1 MKRLSLLFFAL
12 IFSIFLFSAPVEAV
26 IEIDAVYL
34 TLQNDVDGNGY
45 ANFGDTVRIAA
56 VATYTNPLTEA
67 WLIPPFADCSN
78 LGLGEYVMNMVNQPI
93 GQYQVDVV
101 LNEYVNTLN
110 FANTSVTVRA
120 QTIGGALPSEI
131 TNTMLVDLC
140 QVAGQNPQVSP
151 LLVPNGQ
158 DITIRIED
166 TRYQP
171 APYGGTKAWVNLIPI
186 GGGGAVEVPYIGAL
200 PTPYFE
206 LELDA
211 STQLYLTNR
220 EYTGALQI
228 TLKDPLHPAFVF
240 VTNDFMLDTRPP
252 QVDAAQTTV
261 TVLSG
266 NTTAL
271 AGDVLRLSAVVSQYD
286 NETVTV
292 RIPGLTA
299 GANPVISADV
309 AMPLISSSGEGNP
322 ALWQLDVNLSDADI
336 KNSALLVVFTF
347 TDDIGNVRTV
357 ERYIGVDLET
367 PAFDILYAN
376 ILQPFGAN
384 SQYDVGTTTCQLE
397 IVASIPINVPP
408 DTLTLNV
415 DLTPIGGPAAQ
426 PMSMLFPYFFRY
438 TYPIVAGATE
448 DNQNL
453 NFVVTAVDQAG
464 NTVVQAT
471 TPAVHIDNISPTLT
485 NITLTSAD
493 ATVTTGQT
501 FTITADAT
509 LIETGS
515 VTVNLSSIGLA
526 TYSPL
531 VYITGDT
538 YSGTFTLPASGT
550 GVPYVEGLRT
560 FVVTARDT
568 VISTGTNVIA
578 HSVTATTPAKKFFN
592 GDISVSAEVWFP
604 DNTPSTYNVA
614 TTTCK
619 IVVTADVP
627 TLGFVDPL
635 ALTADFS
642 SIGGPPTLAMPRV
655 GATTQYRCIYEV
667 PPGTTEDVVYNS
679 FTVTINDKDGD
690 RLALVDAVPTVAV
703 DNVQPTFGNITVTSV
718 QPTVISGESFTV
730 TAEANLIEAGSL
742 TIDLSSI
749 GLGAFEPLNF
759 VSGNLYSNT
768 FVLQAS
774 STIAPFTVPLV
785 EGPRSFVITAHD
797 TIATT
802 TVGLVAHTVTA
813 NTPDHKF
820 YNGNFTLTADVLYPD
835 DADSPYDVATTS
847 CKIVISAVVPV
858 QGMITPLS
866 ASVDLSAIG
875 GSPTQAMPRVGAT
888 DEYRTVYTIPAGT
901 PALEDNLYHNF
912 TVTILDKDSTQIFQ
926 RDTTPAIGI
935 DNIQP
940 TLSGI
945 TITAAQPTI
954 LAGMDFTITAQA
966 TQIEAGSVTV
976 DLTPLGFSS
985 EWSVATLTL
994 QSGTTYSGTF
1004 TLPTLSVASAG
1015 LVVEGNKTLKVSAND
1030 TIATT
1035 TAAVIAHMVSDY
1047 TPTYKFFNRP
1057 YELNIRVLM
1066 PDNTPVVNDY
1076 ATATC
1081 KLEIVA
1087 SLTASTL
1094 LTPLNATV
1102 DLSSIGGPAALAMP
1116 KVAGLDN
1123 YRAVYTIPA
1132 GSLEDDT
1139 YYNFPVTIL
1148 DKDGTQ
1154 LLKDD
1159 TNPPI
1164 RIDSTLPVITSA
1176 TLTNSDSIINVGDTF
1191 TITANVTGVELG
1203 SVSVDLSAID
1213 MTYPIPTMVNLPE
1226 TSPGVYSANF
1236 TLKDSITAGVICDA
1250 DTSFKITVND
1260 TIGNPY
1266 LDDAHYVSLNTN
1278 SMMID
1283 NEPPYI
1289 AGIASN
1295 SYHNVNTDI
1304 DNGYVRIQDYLS
1316 FHADIASASQATGEL
1331 TSITINML
1339 PLGQPANTNMLAS
1352 SSFPGWFD
1360 YVLPGGVP
1368 TGTINLV
1375 NTGFTVTAVDNA
1387 NNATSTII
1395 YIPID
1400 NYPITV
1406 NGFDV
1411 DSSVY
1416 KAGRTDSAIGT
1427 INFNKIVSFNIPYS
1441 TFPIDHATG
1450 TIDLSAIGGPSNQ
1463 LLASDSASYSYV
1475 IPTASTTY
1483 EALGHKFNA
1492 VLFDQAG
1499 NSTLAQSNSYTVDCQ
1514 LPEIL
1519 GATATVQAGTLPL
1532 AIGDRIR
1539 FSVLVKNHENVAPT
1553 IDLTTLGG
1561 SDKQALTAT
1570 GGGNYAYIA
1579 EIGTGTW
1586 DGELASFSVT
1596 AWDNDQNYVST
1607 FTTELAID
1615 NSPPVLADILW
1626 FESDNN
1632 PVNIGSTASFTLRI
1646 TSTTSA
1652 GPVTLDLTAIGY
1664 SAAETMDFDGIDTYT
1679 WGQAPVLY
1687 TQAAD
1692 QEYTDYVFKARVY
1705 DSNNNLAFAE
1715 SAQFNIDCQ
1724 PISFSADGI
1733 EISQTNGDNPVANV
1747 ANINDVLTVYASA
1760 AAYLDAVSIQ
1770 ATIGSGTVDFA
1781 TATMVYNSAMN
1792 RHEATFVV
1800 SAPGVSNWGIN
1811 NGNTLYYKLTAED
1824 DAANISTMVQGNST
1838 FTVRNERP
1846 TMVATT
1852 DLNPNYDLNTAYNL
1866 GTSTVG
1872 DLLHV
1877 DAYLSG
1883 DTTMN
1888 RAWIDFSDCGS
1899 GTVEMAVAASS
1910 ATTIAGI
1917 PVSSLPPINGETR
1930 EIYVIGQDEGGN
1942 KDFATFTYTIDNVA
1956 PQIVSA
1962 EFDGTTI
1969 RVNLS
1974 EVYENASIDMSKW
1987 TLVGSASAPLGT
1999 PAYLNFAA
2007 NVPDTTNLYSFDITL
2022 DAAQQITVGNWA
2034 STPVYLQITNSG
2046 ASPLTDL
2053 FANEL
2058 PTAAFYPVTITDSSW
2073 RELPEV
2079 SQVAM
2084 TQNWPAATVIDI
2096 YFNKEVEPTTLS
2108 ASSGVL
2114 LYKNLTYDYSSVDY
2128 ADGYVFTP
2136 SDTISWPDALNNHVR
2151 ITLNASGTDWIA
2163 RKIGTANTL
2172 KFAIRDGMSFVK
2184 DNLQR
2189 SVKAISS
2196 QSPMDAAD
2204 NRPTPAFNFDVV
2216 VPELDMASRSLKL
2229 TASDRLLLFT
2239 NDFTRA
2245 NSTDPL
2251 VNTPVPSLSRRVTGF
2266 HNQIILHEYDSG
2278 ASLVLQLEDLQ
2289 LPTDNLYASTTIS
2302 LKLTTTDV
2310 DNVINLFQ
2318 SSATPDW
2325 RLQINAGAFTN
2336 LWGTNNTAYLPS
2348 GNPGPLNMIYPV
2360 GYNAATVAACSMS
2373 DKPPVNQKAINEL
2386 AFEVEIFP
2394 PNLDGAPVPIQTQ
2407 AQPAAQIK
2415 RQDND
2420 AVICN
2425 GSFISYSNRTVDGLE
2440 RTVARFTNAAAFPAG
2455 LQRVPVYVEVTN
2467 IRDIFDTAY
2476 VVTASQAYDLNLK
2489 SDSAPGGFTDT
2500 ASVTIELDT
2509 QKPSVVQVIPGDY
2522 IGRLPYGSEFRVEF
2536 SEAMDP
2542 NVIPTLRLATGTTT
2556 MSFTFSYWIASE
2568 TAVFTN
2574 NTAFTE
2580 ATANGVWT
2588 WEVTGGRDEAT
2599 NSFDTTFTDP
2609 VEVRTYAPEVSSGNV
2624 SVRTVQPTVDV
2635 TATLIDQPW
2644 SRDLGDATFQIVYS
2658 TDTVQHWPHV
2668 LEVYDAANTRYG
2680 QVAISVPVSRVATA
2694 TFTNADFDPLFD
2706 PGVSGPTD
2714 YKIRI
2719 IDSAMN
2725 QTDQVAT
2732 LTYDNLAPDVTSIT
2746 MTGIGSE
2753 TTNISYYNPMIG
2765 AFNLNATTGISSDEL
2780 KLAIYSVTD
2789 NATTTYDMTQTS
2801 LRNYNVST
2809 GNMLAEGAY
2818 ILSIIDRAGNIG
2830 TGLAQRGLIVDKSN
2844 PTVLSVVPDTLIG
2857 NSPADGTTFTVI
2869 FSEPM
2874 DAGIEPTLTL
2884 ATAGTTITMNFAGWA
2899 DANLASTAYYT
2910 NAIEIETSMP
2920 SGFYNYDIVGGKDL
2934 AGNILIAP
2942 SAGTFKVEVM
2952 TDGPFAQISHLT
2964 DQSAVY
2970 GVADGIK
2977 TNYAF
2982 NGVGSATINIT
2993 YPAGP
2998 FNTPHRLNVY
3008 DKDDV
3013 LVSSSGAVLNNIN
3026 EQLIF
3031 PNDFNLT
3038 DPLYTYTDQTY
3049 SFKLIDDEDNVSG
3062 SALASSLK
3070 YDATAPDV
3078 ATITISG
3085 LGTFSTGAYYY
3096 SPNQGDVQFTVETNN
3111 DETLKFVFLSPAV
3124 SPVATQAIDLETT
3137 DARTHVATFGS
3148 TLVDDVYI
3156 IGAVDTAG
3164 NIGNNATLL
3173 IVDSDAPTVSS
3184 ATPLI
3189 AGGHAAGTG
3198 VFVIEFD
3205 EAMNRSVTPTANIA
3219 STSTT
3224 IPLTFTSWI
3233 DATHCQFTNTN
3244 DLTLYNTGSYS
3255 YQITGARDLA
3265 GNENENPLIG
3275 SFTIDL
3281 YTQSPLVTAV
3291 LYSQQPM
3298 VSADIRMNEPFSLNV
3313 APGVATLTLYYNE
3326 APTQIP
3332 HMLWIYDN
3340 DDNLTASITFTP
3352 DVGNKIASITV
3363 DANFFDNIDATPG
3376 DEPGNNGP
3384 LSYKFKLVD
3393 QIGNISAT
3401 NSTIITYD
3409 ALAPVID
3416 SAAIGPVSDGSN
3428 DPLYYNEALYG
3439 PLYLKFGST
3448 ATDSLRLVIA
3458 GNNATNTYSLN
3469 LDDAADEYSAS
3480 LTTSQ
3485 ASALATGT
3493 YTITAVDLAG
3503 NFATGA
3509 SATTV
3514 LIIDRQAPTVT
3525 GVVSLNGEPLTSE
3538 PIGGATFT
3546 VTFNESMKASATP
3559 LLSIATGSTVIGCAF
3574 DSWLD
3579 APAYTQAQFVT
3590 TSEITPDLPQ
3600 GEYEYRVTG
3609 WDLTGNKLDN
3619 AVVGTVVVQSRGPVI
3634 ATIFA
3639 ESMQATTASGTE
3651 ILRDTPFSFAVAP
3664 NAATLTVTLSQDP
3677 DALPI
3682 NLHFMQSG
3690 VTVASY
3696 PLTYDAVSKSATFTW
3711 SLTNGPVPTI
3721 YPTTYQIKLVD
3732 DSGDFSLESYDWTV
3746 DASAPVALDLPTVTR
3761 GAVATD
3767 SVYFNP
3773 SRQSYLNVSF
3783 NSVDTDALRMRI
3795 RGANS
3800 TDTYALNAAGANTW
3814 AGNFDGRYSRGTD
3827 PKPLM
3832 PDGIYSLD
3840 LVDQA
3845 GNVGLLASGDPILYN
3860 IIIDTVEPA
3869 VSTYS
3874 TYVNGNPV
3882 TAYSPAAGNLEI
3894 RVESTDTLS
3903 ESGIFWVDVLN
3914 SSNIK
3919 IKQLPL
3925 TDSGAYFSAFW
3936 DGTNSAGSTVLDGT
3950 YSFRA
3955 TDYAGNPANISI
3967 SIFALT
3973 TPFKVVGAVQ
3983 ISSST
3988 AKLVFNH
3995 EVDANLAGAAITAAG
4010 LTISNIQKIEA
4021 QAVSFSVTPNFAH
4034 QATYE
4039 FQATPG
4045 TISSIYGAGIA
4056 APNNTAP
4063 MLADGQGPVLSS
4075 VNFSGLSGQQE
4086 FKVVFDESYKPA
4098 TAGDIG
4104 KYSLTGPSGAL
4115 AIAAA
4120 TTQADTKTVL
4130 LTAASNLIEN
4140 ADYQIS
4146 VTGIEDVYGNL
4157 SPSPNSIN
4165 FKGRD
4170 LTPPVLEVS
4179 AFSNPAN
4186 ESDIIVVVVSNED
4199 LKAPPVL
4206 QIAQSNAPV
4215 ITTNMQQGANS
4226 RSFMIGVHLSPSYP
4240 GNGTLVATAQDL
4252 AGNQGSGNS
4261 TFAVAYLSA
4270 NKVASVKS
4278 ADEKLVA
4285 EFSTGSLKDNAMFKI
4300 MGHRLE
4306 AGNETSTSIRTAL
4319 QQQARL
4325 ALGLRASQTQA
4336 SAIDQ
4341 TELKP
4346 VSMAYEVA
4354 IAAEKVKE
4362 GFNVFVEIPQATS
4375 TTGLGLFYQT
4385 NDQWKF
4391 LTAKPTRGSSFA
4403 AKAASTQLFAILRD
4417 VKGPEVALAADID
4430 LNEPFRTPRP
4440 EFRGKITDAGSG
4452 LDITTVTAHIDSGPA
4467 QNVTVDNSGN
4477 FTFKPM
4483 ADLTGGWH
4491 DLVIRAKD
4499 NTGNDSAM
4507 TAVRFEVVVPL
4518 QITQIAQY
4526 PNPAR
4531 VRTFIRI
4538 SANRGDVSEDLVK
4551 VKIYDVAGHRVATL
4565 DGIKPVNEKWGINA
4579 RYLYDIPWDL
4589 RNASGKLVAN
4599 GVYFARIEIK
4609 DPDNPSKK
4617 VKETFKIAILR

>member
-642 SIGGPPTLAMPRV
+642 SIGGPPALAMPRV

-1035 TAAVIAHMVSDY
+1035 TAAIIAHMVSDY

-1266 LDDAHYVSLNTN
+1266 LVDAHYVSLNTN

-1999 PAYLNFAA
+1999 PAYLDFAA

-2136 SDTISWPDALNNHVR
+2136 SDTVSWPDALNNHVR

-2196 QSPMDAAD
+2196 QSPIDAAD

-2251 VNTPVPSLSRRVTGF
+2251 VNTPAPSLSRRVTGF

-2348 GNPGPLNMIYPV
+2348 GNPGPLN
-2360 GYNAATVAACSMS
+2360 
-2373 DKPPVNQKAINEL
+2373 
-2386 AFEVEIFP
+2386 
-2394 PNLDGAPVPIQTQ
+2394 
-2407 AQPAAQIK
+2407 
-2415 RQDND
+2415 R
-2420 AVICN
+2420 
-2425 GSFISYSNRTVDGLE
+2425 
-2440 RTVARFTNAAAFPAG
+2440 
-2455 LQRVPVYVEVTN
+2455 
-2467 IRDIFDTAY
+2467 
-2476 VVTASQAYDLNLK
+2476 
-2489 SDSAPGGFTDT
+2489 
-2500 ASVTIELDT
+2500 
-2509 QKPSVVQVIPGDY
+2509 KPS
-2522 IGRLPYGSEFRVEF
+2522 
-2536 SEAMDP
+2536 
-2542 NVIPTLRLATGTTT
+2542 
-2556 MSFTFSYWIASE
+2556 
-2568 TAVFTN
+2568 
-2574 NTAFTE
+2574 
-2580 ATANGVWT
+2580 
-2588 WEVTGGRDEAT
+2588 
-2599 NSFDTTFTDP
+2599 
-2609 VEVRTYAPEVSSGNV
+2609 
-2624 SVRTVQPTVDV
+2624 
-2635 TATLIDQPW
+2635 
-2644 SRDLGDATFQIVYS
+2644 
-2658 TDTVQHWPHV
+2658 
-2668 LEVYDAANTRYG
+2668 
-2680 QVAISVPVSRVATA
+2680 
-2694 TFTNADFDPLFD
+2694 
-2706 PGVSGPTD
+2706 
-2714 YKIRI
+2714 
-2719 IDSAMN
+2719 MN
-2725 QTDQVAT
+2725 
-2732 LTYDNLAPDVTSIT
+2732 
-2746 MTGIGSE
+2746 
-2753 TTNISYYNPMIG
+2753 
-2765 AFNLNATTGISSDEL
+2765 
-2780 KLAIYSVTD
+2780 
-2789 NATTTYDMTQTS
+2789 
-2801 LRNYNVST
+2801 
-2809 GNMLAEGAY
+2809 
-2818 ILSIIDRAGNIG
+2818 
-2830 TGLAQRGLIVDKSN
+2830 
-2844 PTVLSVVPDTLIG
+2844 
-2857 NSPADGTTFTVI
+2857 
-2869 FSEPM
+2869 
-2874 DAGIEPTLTL
+2874 
-2884 ATAGTTITMNFAGWA
+2884 W
-2899 DANLASTAYYT
+2899 
-2910 NAIEIETSMP
+2910 
-2920 SGFYNYDIVGGKDL
+2920 
-2934 AGNILIAP
+2934 
-2942 SAGTFKVEVM
+2942 
-2952 TDGPFAQISHLT
+2952 
-2964 DQSAVY
+2964 
-2970 GVADGIK
+2970 
-2977 TNYAF
+2977 
-2982 NGVGSATINIT
+2982 
-2993 YPAGP
+2993 
-2998 FNTPHRLNVY
+2998 
-3008 DKDDV
+3008 
-3013 LVSSSGAVLNNIN
+3013 
-3026 EQLIF
+3026 
-3031 PNDFNLT
+3031 
-3038 DPLYTYTDQTY
+3038 
-3049 SFKLIDDEDNVSG
+3049 
-3062 SALASSLK
+3062 
-3070 YDATAPDV
+3070 
-3078 ATITISG
+3078 
-3085 LGTFSTGAYYY
+3085 
-3096 SPNQGDVQFTVETNN
+3096 
-3111 DETLKFVFLSPAV
+3111 
-3124 SPVATQAIDLETT
+3124 
-3137 DARTHVATFGS
+3137 
-3148 TLVDDVYI
+3148 
-3156 IGAVDTAG
+3156 
-3164 NIGNNATLL
+3164 
-3173 IVDSDAPTVSS
+3173 
-3184 ATPLI
+3184 
-3189 AGGHAAGTG
+3189 
-3198 VFVIEFD
+3198 
-3205 EAMNRSVTPTANIA
+3205 RS
-3219 STSTT
+3219 
-3224 IPLTFTSWI
+3224 
-3233 DATHCQFTNTN
+3233 
-3244 DLTLYNTGSYS
+3244 
-3255 YQITGARDLA
+3255 
-3265 GNENENPLIG
+3265 
-3275 SFTIDL
+3275 
-3281 YTQSPLVTAV
+3281 
-3291 LYSQQPM
+3291 
-3298 VSADIRMNEPFSLNV
+3298 
-3313 APGVATLTLYYNE
+3313 
-3326 APTQIP
+3326 
-3332 HMLWIYDN
+3332 
-3340 DDNLTASITFTP
+3340 
-3352 DVGNKIASITV
+3352 K
-3363 DANFFDNIDATPG
+3363 
-3376 DEPGNNGP
+3376 
-3384 LSYKFKLVD
+3384 
-3393 QIGNISAT
+3393 
-3401 NSTIITYD
+3401 
-3409 ALAPVID
+3409 
-3416 SAAIGPVSDGSN
+3416 
-3428 DPLYYNEALYG
+3428 
-3439 PLYLKFGST
+3439 
-3448 ATDSLRLVIA
+3448 
-3458 GNNATNTYSLN
+3458 
-3469 LDDAADEYSAS
+3469 
-3480 LTTSQ
+3480 
-3485 ASALATGT
+3485 
-3493 YTITAVDLAG
+3493 
-3503 NFATGA
+3503 
-3509 SATTV
+3509 
-3514 LIIDRQAPTVT
+3514 
-3525 GVVSLNGEPLTSE
+3525 
-3538 PIGGATFT
+3538 
-3546 VTFNESMKASATP
+3546 
-3559 LLSIATGSTVIGCAF
+3559 
-3574 DSWLD
+3574 
-3579 APAYTQAQFVT
+3579 
-3590 TSEITPDLPQ
+3590 
-3600 GEYEYRVTG
+3600 
-3609 WDLTGNKLDN
+3609 
-3619 AVVGTVVVQSRGPVI
+3619 
-3634 ATIFA
+3634 
-3639 ESMQATTASGTE
+3639 
-3651 ILRDTPFSFAVAP
+3651 
-3664 NAATLTVTLSQDP
+3664 
-3677 DALPI
+3677 
-3682 NLHFMQSG
+3682 
-3690 VTVASY
+3690 
-3696 PLTYDAVSKSATFTW
+3696 
-3711 SLTNGPVPTI
+3711 
-3721 YPTTYQIKLVD
+3721 
-3732 DSGDFSLESYDWTV
+3732 
-3746 DASAPVALDLPTVTR
+3746 
-3761 GAVATD
+3761 
-3767 SVYFNP
+3767 
-3773 SRQSYLNVSF
+3773 
-3783 NSVDTDALRMRI
+3783 
-3795 RGANS
+3795 
-3800 TDTYALNAAGANTW
+3800 
-3814 AGNFDGRYSRGTD
+3814 
-3827 PKPLM
+3827 
-3832 PDGIYSLD
+3832 
-3840 LVDQA
+3840 
-3845 GNVGLLASGDPILYN
+3845 
-3860 IIIDTVEPA
+3860 
-3869 VSTYS
+3869 
-3874 TYVNGNPV
+3874 
-3882 TAYSPAAGNLEI
+3882 
-3894 RVESTDTLS
+3894 
-3903 ESGIFWVDVLN
+3903 
-3914 SSNIK
+3914 
-3919 IKQLPL
+3919 
-3925 TDSGAYFSAFW
+3925 
-3936 DGTNSAGSTVLDGT
+3936 
-3950 YSFRA
+3950 
-3955 TDYAGNPANISI
+3955 
-3967 SIFALT
+3967 
-3973 TPFKVVGAVQ
+3973 
-3983 ISSST
+3983 
-3988 AKLVFNH
+3988 
-3995 EVDANLAGAAITAAG
+3995 
-4010 LTISNIQKIEA
+4010 
-4021 QAVSFSVTPNFAH
+4021 
-4034 QATYE
+4034 
-4039 FQATPG
+4039 
-4045 TISSIYGAGIA
+4045 
-4056 APNNTAP
+4056 
-4063 MLADGQGPVLSS
+4063 
-4075 VNFSGLSGQQE
+4075 
-4086 FKVVFDESYKPA
+4086 
-4098 TAGDIG
+4098 
-4104 KYSLTGPSGAL
+4104 
-4115 AIAAA
+4115 
-4120 TTQADTKTVL
+4120 
-4130 LTAASNLIEN
+4130 
-4140 ADYQIS
+4140 
-4146 VTGIEDVYGNL
+4146 
-4157 SPSPNSIN
+4157 
-4165 FKGRD
+4165 
-4170 LTPPVLEVS
+4170 
-4179 AFSNPAN
+4179 
-4186 ESDIIVVVVSNED
+4186 
-4199 LKAPPVL
+4199 
-4206 QIAQSNAPV
+4206 
-4215 ITTNMQQGANS
+4215 
-4226 RSFMIGVHLSPSYP
+4226 
-4240 GNGTLVATAQDL
+4240 
-4252 AGNQGSGNS
+4252 
-4261 TFAVAYLSA
+4261 
-4270 NKVASVKS
+4270 
-4278 ADEKLVA
+4278 
-4285 EFSTGSLKDNAMFKI
+4285 
-4300 MGHRLE
+4300 
-4306 AGNETSTSIRTAL
+4306 
-4319 QQQARL
+4319 
-4325 ALGLRASQTQA
+4325 
-4336 SAIDQ
+4336 
-4341 TELKP
+4341 
-4346 VSMAYEVA
+4346 
-4354 IAAEKVKE
+4354 
-4362 GFNVFVEIPQATS
+4362 
-4375 TTGLGLFYQT
+4375 
-4385 NDQWKF
+4385 
-4391 LTAKPTRGSSFA
+4391 
-4403 AKAASTQLFAILRD
+4403 
-4417 VKGPEVALAADID
+4417 
-4430 LNEPFRTPRP
+4430 
-4440 EFRGKITDAGSG
+4440 
-4452 LDITTVTAHIDSGPA
+4452 
-4467 QNVTVDNSGN
+4467 
-4477 FTFKPM
+4477 
-4483 ADLTGGWH
+4483 
-4491 DLVIRAKD
+4491 
-4499 NTGNDSAM
+4499 
-4507 TAVRFEVVVPL
+4507 
-4518 QITQIAQY
+4518 
-4526 PNPAR
+4526 
-4531 VRTFIRI
+4531 
-4538 SANRGDVSEDLVK
+4538 
-4551 VKIYDVAGHRVATL
+4551 
-4565 DGIKPVNEKWGINA
+4565 
-4579 RYLYDIPWDL
+4579 
-4589 RNASGKLVAN
+4589 
-4599 GVYFARIEIK
+4599 
-4609 DPDNPSKK
+4609 
-4617 VKETFKIAILR
+4617 

>member
-12 IFSIFLFSAPVEAV
+12 LFSIFFFSAPVEAV

-120 QTIGGALPSEI
+120 QTIGGALPTEI

-171 APYGGTKAWVNLIPI
+171 APYGGTKAWVNLTPI

-309 AMPLISSSGEGNP
+309 AMPLISASGEGNP

-336 KNSALLVVFTF
+336 RNSAMLVVFTF
-347 TDDIGNVRTV
+347 TDDTGNVRTI
-357 ERYIGVDLET
+357 ERYIAIDLET
-367 PAFDILYAN
+367 PAFSILEAN
-376 ILQPFGAN
+376 ILYPFGDP
-384 SQYDVGTTTCQLE
+384 SPYPVGTTTCRLE
-397 IVASIPINVPP
+397 IVASIPVNVPP
-408 DTLTLNV
+408 DTLTV
-415 DLTPIGGPAAQ
+415 TADMTPIGGLTAQTMSQAANGN
-426 PMSMLFPYFFRY
+426 YRY
-438 TYPIVAGATE
+438 VATIDPVAITAA
-448 DNQNL
+448 NAL
-453 NFVVTAVDQAG
+453 NDPEALQFAVTAVDTAG
-464 NTVVQAT
+464 NTIIQAT
-471 TPAVHIDNISPTLT
+471 TPPVYIDNVPPSIASIS
-485 NITLTSAD
+485 ITSVQSTVIGNED
-493 ATVTTGQT
+493 FTVTVQ
-501 FTITADAT
+501 ADQV
-509 LIETGS
+509 ENGS
-515 VTVNLSSIGLA
+515 VTVDLTALGFDPSFDSRLNWDSANI
-526 TYSPL
+526 YSR
-531 VYITGDT
+531 
-538 YSGTFTLPASGT
+538 TFKLPTRASAYNNK
-550 GVPYVEGLRT
+550 VVEGMKSLL
-560 FVVTARDT
+560 VTVTDSIA
-568 VISTGTNVIA
+568 TN
-578 HSVTATTPAKKFFN
+578 TPVMVGN
-592 GDISVSAEVWFP
+592 SVS
-604 DNTPSTYNVA
+604 
-614 TTTCK
+614 
-619 IVVTADVP
+619 
-627 TLGFVDPL
+627 
-635 ALTADFS
+635 
-642 SIGGPPTLAMPRV
+642 M
-655 GATTQYRCIYEV
+655 
-667 PPGTTEDVVYNS
+667 
-679 FTVTINDKDGD
+679 
-690 RLALVDAVPTVAV
+690 
-703 DNVQPTFGNITVTSV
+703 
-718 QPTVISGESFTV
+718 
-730 TAEANLIEAGSL
+730 
-742 TIDLSSI
+742 LSP
-749 GLGAFEPLNF
+749 E
-759 VSGNLYSNT
+759 Y
-768 FVLQAS
+768 
-774 STIAPFTVPLV
+774 
-785 EGPRSFVITAHD
+785 
-797 TIATT
+797 
-802 TVGLVAHTVTA
+802 
-813 NTPDHKF
+813 KF
-820 YNGNFTLTADVLYPD
+820 YNGDASFTVEVLYPNNT
-835 DADSPYDVATTS
+835 DSPYDVATTS
-847 CKIVISAVVPV
+847 CKLVLTATVPISA
-858 QGMITPLS
+858 TLAPLS
-866 ASVDLSAIG
+866 VSVDLSSIG
-875 GSPTQAMPRVGAT
+875 DIANRNMPLLGGPN
-888 DEYRTVYTIPAGT
+888 EYTYTYTIPAGT
-901 PALEDNLYHNF
+901 PALEDLALNSF
-912 TVTILDKDSTQIFQ
+912 QITVLDKDNSQILQ
-926 RDTTPAIGI
+926 RLATPPVRI
-935 DNIQP
+935 DNVMP
-940 TLSGI
+940 TLSNV
-945 TITAAQPTI
+945 TITAPNPTI
-954 LAGMDFTITAQA
+954 VAGDIFTITAQA
-966 TQIEAGSVTV
+966 TEIENGSVTV
-976 DLTPLGFSS
+976 NLTPLGFSP
-985 EWSVATLTL
+985 EWSVATLTW
-994 QSGTTYSGTF
+994 QTGNTYSGSF
-1004 TLPTLSVASAG
+1004 TMPGQSIATGGIL
-1015 LVVEGNKTLKVSAND
+1015 VEGNKILRVSAND

-1035 TAAVIAHMVSDY
+1035 TPGIISHLVFDF
-1047 TPTYKFFNRP
+1047 TPEQKFYN
-1057 YELNIRVLM
+1057 
-1066 PDNTPVVNDY
+1066 PDNFVIDARVINPNNSVSPYNY
-1076 ATATC
+1076 ATSGC
-1081 KLEIVA
+1081 KLEIIA
-1087 SLTASTL
+1087 SISASAIIS
-1094 LTPLNATV
+1094 PLAATV
-1102 DLSSIGGPAALAMP
+1102 DLSAIGGPSALSLV
-1116 KVAGLDN
+1116 KISGTN
-1123 YRAVYTIPA
+1123 YYIATHTITDGA
-1132 GSLEDDT
+1132 LEDESIS
-1139 YYNFPVTIL
+1139 YNFPVTVK
-1148 DKDGTQ
+1148 DKDSVQ
-1154 LLKDD
+1154 IIKQD
-1159 TNPPI
+1159 TPPI
-1164 RIDSTLPVITSA
+1164 RIDNNKPVITSA
-1176 TLTNSDSIINVGDTF
+1176 TLTNSDTNINVGDVF
-1191 TITANVTGVELG
+1191 TITVNVTGAELG

-1213 MTYPIPTMVNLPE
+1213 LNGFPNPKAVDLPQ
-1226 TSPGVYSANF
+1226 TSPGSGVFTRNF
-1236 TLKDSITAGVICDA
+1236 TLADSITAGIICDA

-1266 LDDAHYVSLNTN
+1266 ENDAHYVSLNTN

-1339 PLGQPANTNMLAS
+1339 PLGQPANANMLAS

-1375 NTGFTVTAVDNA
+1375 NTGFTITAVDNA

-1416 KAGRTDSAIGT
+1416 KADRTDDAIGT

-1441 TFPIDHATG
+1441 TFPVDHATG
-1450 TIDLSAIGGPSNQ
+1450 TIDLSAIGGPSSQ

-1539 FSVLVKNHENVAPT
+1539 FSVLVKDHENVAPT

-1586 DGELASFSVT
+1586 DGEQASFTVT

-1626 FESDNN
+1626 FESNNN

-1646 TSTTSA
+1646 TSTTSV

-1679 WGQAPVLY
+1679 WGQAPVAY

-1747 ANINDVLTVYASA
+1747 ANIDDVLTVYASA
-1760 AAYLDAVSIQ
+1760 SAYLDAVSIQ

-1800 SAPGVSNWGIN
+1800 SAPGINNWGIN

-1824 DAANISTMVQGNST
+1824 DVANVSTMVQGNST

-1888 RAWIDFSDCGS
+1888 RAWIDFSNCGS

-1942 KDFATFTYTIDNVA
+1942 KDFATFTYTIDNVS

-1962 EFDGTTI
+1962 EFDGSTI

-1974 EVYENASIDMSKW
+1974 EIYENASIDMSKW

-1999 PAYLNFAA
+1999 PAYLNLAA
-2007 NVPDTTNLYSFDITL
+2007 NIPDTTNLYSFDISL

-2084 TQNWPAATVIDI
+2084 THNWPAATVIDI

-2114 LYKNLTYDYSSVDY
+2114 LYQNLTYEYSSVDY

-2136 SDTISWPDALNNHVR
+2136 SDTVSWPDALNNHVR

-2172 KFAIRDGMSFVK
+2172 KFAIRSGMSFAK

-2196 QSPMDAAD
+2196 QSPIDAAD
-2204 NRPTPAFNFDVV
+2204 NRPTPAFDFDTV

-2229 TASDRLLLFT
+2229 TASDRMLLFI

-2266 HNQIILHEYDSG
+2266 HNQIVLHEYDSG
-2278 ASLVLQLEDLQ
+2278 ASLILELEDLQ

-2310 DNVINLFQ
+2310 DNVIALFQ

-2373 DKPPVNQKAINEL
+2373 DKPPVNQKAIDEL
-2386 AFEVEIFP
+2386 TFEVEIFP

-2440 RTVARFTNAAAFPAG
+2440 RTVARFTNAAAFPTA

-2467 IRDIFDTAY
+2467 IKDIFDTPY

-2489 SDSAPGGFTDT
+2489 SDTAPGGFTDT

-2609 VEVRTYAPEVSSGNV
+2609 VEVRTYAPEVNSGNV
-2624 SVRTVQPTVDV
+2624 SVRTIQPTVDA

-2706 PGVSGPTD
+2706 PGVGGPTD

-2719 IDSAMN
+2719 IDAAMN

-2753 TTNISYYNPMIG
+2753 TANVSYYNPMIG
-2765 AFNLNATTGISSDEL
+2765 AFNLNATTGVSNDEL

-2809 GNMLAEGAY
+2809 GNMLPEGAY

-2857 NSPADGTTFTVI
+2857 NSPVDGTTFTVI

-2884 ATAGTTITMNFAGWA
+2884 ATAGTTITMNFSGWA

-2910 NAIEIETSMP
+2910 NAIEIETTMP

-2934 AGNILIAP
+2934 AGNILVAP

-2964 DQSAVY
+2964 DQSNVY
-2970 GVADGIK
+2970 GVAEGIK

-3013 LVSSSGAVLNNIN
+3013 LVSSSGAVLSNIN

-3038 DPLYTYTDQTY
+3038 DPLYTYSDQTY
-3049 SFKLIDDEDNVSG
+3049 SFKLIDDEGNVSG

-3085 LGTFSTGAYYY
+3085 LGKFSAGAFYY

-3111 DETLKFVFLSPAV
+3111 DEALKFVFLSPAV
-3124 SPVATQAIDLETT
+3124 APIATQAIDLETT

-3148 TLVDDVYI
+3148 TLADDVYI

-3205 EAMNRSVTPTANIA
+3205 KAMNQSVTPTANIA

-3224 IPLTFTSWI
+3224 IPLTFTSWV
-3233 DATHCQFTNTN
+3233 DANHCQFTNTN
-3244 DLTLYNTGSYS
+3244 DLTLYSTGSYS

-3326 APTQIP
+3326 TPTQIP

-3384 LSYKFKLVD
+3384 LAYKFKLVD

-3409 ALAPVID
+3409 ALAPVIN

-3458 GNNATNTYSLN
+3458 GNNATNTYGMN
-3469 LDDAADEYSAS
+3469 LDDAADEYSAT

-3514 LIIDRQAPTVT
+3514 LIIDRQAPAVN
-3525 GVVSLNGEPLTSE
+3525 GVVSLNGDPLTSE
-3538 PIGGATFT
+3538 PIGAATFT
-3546 VTFNESMKASATP
+3546 VTFSESMKASATP

-3634 ATIFA
+3634 ASIYA
-3639 ESMQATTASGTE
+3639 ESMQATTASGSE

-3664 NAATLTVTLSQDP
+3664 GAATLSVTLSQDP

-3696 PLTYDAVSKSATFTW
+3696 PLAYDAASKSATFTW
-3711 SLTNGPVPTI
+3711 SLTNGPLPTT
-3721 YPTTYQIKLVD
+3721 YPTTYQMKLVD

-3783 NSVDTDALRMRI
+3783 SSVDTDGLKMRI

-3800 TDTYALNAAGANTW
+3800 TDTYALNAAGTNTW

-3860 IIIDTVEPA
+3860 IHIDTVEPA

-3894 RVESTDTLS
+3894 RVESTDALS

-4034 QATYE
+4034 QTTYE
-4039 FQATPG
+4039 FQATHG

-4056 APNNTAP
+4056 APNNAAS
-4063 MLADGQGPVLSS
+4063 MVADGQGPVLSS
-4075 VNFSGLSGQQE
+4075 VNFTGLSGQQE
-4086 FKVVFDESYKPA
+4086 FKVVFDESYKAA

-4104 KYSLTGPSGAL
+4104 KYTLTGPSGAL

-4130 LTAASNLIEN
+4130 LTAAANLIEN

-4157 SPSPNSIN
+4157 SPSPNSLN

-4186 ESDIIVVVVSNED
+4186 ESDIIVVVVANED

-4252 AGNQGSGNS
+4252 AGNQGSGNT

-4278 ADEKLVA
+4278 ADEMLVA
-4285 EFSTGSLKDNAMFKI
+4285 EFSAGSLKENAMFKI

-4306 AGNETSTSIRTAL
+4306 AGNEANASIRTAL

-4325 ALGLRASQTQA
+4325 ALGLRASQTQN
-4336 SAIDQ
+4336 STIDQ
-4341 TELKP
+4341 TELQP
-4346 VSMAYEVA
+4346 VGMAYEVA

-4362 GFNVFVEIPQATS
+4362 GFNVFIEIPQATS
-4375 TTGLGLFYQT
+4375 TSGLGLFYQS
-4385 NDQWKF
+4385 NEQWKF

-4417 VKGPEVALAADID
+4417 IKGPDVTLAADID
-4430 LNEPFRTPRP
+4430 LNEPFRTARP

-4452 LDITTVTAHIDSGPA
+4452 LDLTTVTAHIDSGPA
-4467 QNVTVDNSGN
+4467 QTVTVDNNGN

-4507 TAVRFEVVVPL
+4507 TAARFEVVVPL

-4589 RNASGKLVAN
+4589 RNAAGKMVAN
-4599 GVYFARIEIK
+4599 GVYFAKIEIK